1 MKTLVVLWPGNKKLV
16 FRLSESI
23 IYDQL
28 IMIIVTF
35 FLLPFV
41 TLLASYTFTGFD
53 VMKFSNSREYA
64 SEYAVKK

>member
-41 TLLASYTFTGFD
+41 TLASYTFTGFM
-53 VMKFSNSREYA
+53 MKFSNSREYT

>member
-41 TLLASYTFTGFD
+41 TLASYTFTGFM
-53 VMKFSNSREYA
+53 MKFSNSREYA